1 MNRNLHVVQIIDSL
15 GSGGAEQ
22 LIVTFAEVAK
32 AKGLKVTIISLTND
46 AKNASASSRIAQLN
60 ALGVPIY
67 SVDTHKL
74 YDPYP
79 VIRLLKI
86 FRQERFDIVQTHLSH
101 GDILGAF
108 VGRLTRTPVVATLHT
123 PNPRRVGHYLIRQF
137 IWYSALKYLSRRV
150 IAVGRVVENVYQ
162 DILGASKIDLVL
174 NAVKIEQ
181 PLLPLDREALRREVL
196 SGDPNRPFI
205 LCVGRLVDGKGLFE
219 LITAFARVLEKYS
232 GAMLVFAGDG
242 ELRQSLE
249 SEVNTLGLVNSVR
262 FLGMR
267 DNIPRLLG
275 AADIYVSAS
284 FWEGMS
290 IALLEAMAAG
300 LPIVATAVGEAP
312 YLLAEDRGVLIPPK
326 DISAIENGLCKV
338 LDNPSCASAMGL
350 AVRKYAIDYCSPDIW
365 LENLMKI
372 YLKAMGEVQHEQ

>member
-15 GSGGAEQ
+15 GAGGAEQ

-32 AKGLKVTIISLTND
+32 AKDLKVTVISLMDD
-46 AKNASASSRIAQLN
+46 AKYRPDSSHTAQLK
-60 ALGVPIY
+60 ALGVNVY
-67 SVDTHKL
+67 SIETHKL
-74 YDPYP
+74 YELRP
-79 VIRLLKI
+79 IFRLLKI
-86 FRQERFDIVQTHLSH
+86 FRQEKFDVVQTHLSH

-108 VGRLTRTPVVATLHT
+108 VGWLTGTPVVATLHT
-123 PNPRRVGHYLIRQF
+123 PNPRRIGHYLIRQY
-137 IWYSALKYLSRRV
+137 IWYFALRHLSRRV
-150 IAVGRVVENVYQ
+150 IAVGRVVENIYQ

-196 SGDPNRPFI
+196 SGDSNRPFI

-219 LITAFARVLEKYS
+219 LITAFARVLEKHS

-249 SEVNTLGLVNSVR
+249 AEVNTLGLVNSVR

-267 DNIPRLLG
+267 DDIPRLLG

-326 DISAIENGLCKV
+326 DISAIENGLCQV

-350 AVRKYAIDYCSPDIW
+350 AARKYAIDYCSPDIW
-365 LENLMKI
+365 LESLMEI
-372 YLKAMGEVQHEQ
+372 YSKAMGAVQHEQ